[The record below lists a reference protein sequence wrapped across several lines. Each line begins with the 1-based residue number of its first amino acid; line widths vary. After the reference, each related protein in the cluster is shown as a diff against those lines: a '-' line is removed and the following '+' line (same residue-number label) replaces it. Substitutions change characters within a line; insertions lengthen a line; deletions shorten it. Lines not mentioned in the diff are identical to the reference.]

1 MVAWNKIE
9 VAWNIIEMVALN
21 HFTSFCTIYN
31 LHKQYGLF
39 APVNK
44 KYTNEGFKTKQ
55 TVWIFKKM
63 SSCLI
68 FSKMNLVKPIPHSA
82 QLCPTLWD
90 PEDCSLPGSS
100 VHGIFQA
107 RTVEWVANSSSRESS
122 WPRDRAHI
130 SCVLC
135 IGRQILY
142 HCAT

>member
-55 TVWIFKKM
+55 TVWIFKKNE
-63 SSCLI
+63 L
-68 FSKMNLVKPIPHSA
+68 LPHFLEDELSQAHTAQCSA
-82 QLCPTLWD
+82 VSN
-90 PEDCSLPGSS
+90 SLRPCG
-100 VHGIFQA
+100 
-107 RTVEWVANSSSRESS
+107 
-122 WPRDRAHI
+122 
-130 SCVLC
+130 L
-135 IGRQILY
+135 
-142 HCAT
+142 